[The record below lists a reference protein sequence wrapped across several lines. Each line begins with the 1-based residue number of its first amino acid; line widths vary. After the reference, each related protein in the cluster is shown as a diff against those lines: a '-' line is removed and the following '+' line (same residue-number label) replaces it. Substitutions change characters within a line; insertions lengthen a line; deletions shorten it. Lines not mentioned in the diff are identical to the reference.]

1 MGEALFSHPKEELP
15 VVEQPFPHDRCSL
28 RCEQQGFQVIRDD
41 RNLTFP
47 RWNKCWYVI
56 KIKCPSWA
64 EHTQHLSSDKE
75 ISFEWECLSCFA
87 GVSMNVQP
95 MYFGESAP
103 KHLRGA
109 ISLSSAVFTAFG
121 VVLGQVVGLRYA
133 GVHFSKQADLVKAR
147 TMFML
152 LRCLLTERSWA
163 ASSVGSISS
172 PVTPSLAS
180 SSSPPCRG
188 SRRAPDTCSS
198 TAGTKR
204 LVFMVPPVKC
214 Q

>member
-1 MGEALFSHPKEELP
+1 ML
-15 VVEQPFPHDRCSL
+15 
-28 RCEQQGFQVIRDD
+28 
-41 RNLTFP
+41 
-47 RWNKCWYVI
+47 
-56 KIKCPSWA
+56 
-64 EHTQHLSSDKE
+64 KE
-75 ISFEWECLSCFA
+75 ISFEWEYLFCFA

-133 GVHFSKQADLVKAR
+133 DVHFSKQADLVKTR
-147 TMFML
+147 TMFIV

-163 ASSVGSISS
+163 ASSVGSISL
-172 PVTPSLAS
+172 PVTPFLAS

-188 SRRAPDTCSS
+188 SRRAPDTCSL
-198 TAGTKR
+198 TGGTKR
-204 LVFMVPPVKC
+204 LVLMVPPVKH
-214 Q
+214 QYLYKNSPGRWTP